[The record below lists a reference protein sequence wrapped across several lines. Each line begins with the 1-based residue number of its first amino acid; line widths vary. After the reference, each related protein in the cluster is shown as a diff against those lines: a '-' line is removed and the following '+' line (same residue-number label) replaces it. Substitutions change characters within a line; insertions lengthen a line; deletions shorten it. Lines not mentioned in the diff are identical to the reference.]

1 MNTVTVPQGHIS
13 KYNTIPFLFLLTWS
27 IIVNNQHFLWFKSTK
42 SIVSYM
48 SDSLTDATRQ
58 GQDWENFNLNPCNQI
73 IQ

>member
-1 MNTVTVPQGHIS
+1 MEHYRKQS
-13 KYNTIPFLFLLTWS
+13 A
-27 IIVNNQHFLWFKSTK
+27 FLWFKSTK

-48 SDSLTDATRQ
+48 SDSLTEATRQ